1 MRVLAVLCL
10 LPSLATAAP
19 LPQPEKPK
27 PGEWKYVLKDPN
39 PKLSL
44 QFAENMRFGL
54 AVVGVA
60 DPRPEFKDKFK
71 KLTYWET
78 GDSNNTVIKIG
89 NNQYFFGRKSIQNK
103 WTGPRGAN
111 QAVKLPEGRF
121 GQTSEM
127 DFTLERILVRQ
138 DVEIVPGP
146 SGLLDTCLVWYTITN
161 YGKTPQKVGIRVM
174 MDTYI
179 GANDGVPFLIPGRR
193 GLLTTMEEFPQKS
206 IPDYIEAVENPDSPG
221 EPGTI
226 ARMQLKGIK
235 LPGVPEIE
243 DIETVRVCRWP
254 QNKEV
259 KWTWEM
265 EPMDRD
271 PENKDSCV
279 ALYWK
284 DDVMNPLEVRHVAFT
299 YGLSKYEVGG
309 KVESGDAAIALSVP
323 ASVPLNGEF
332 FVTAYLWNTRPGQ
345 KVSLINLSDSGLTLS
360 EHETAEKPVLH
371 PGKARTQVT
380 WKVKAPAR
388 GAWRVEATCGDSRA
402 KSAPIKVGAVHL
414 FE

>member
-1 MRVLAVLCL
+1 MSRVLAVLCL

-27 PGEWKYVLKDPN
+27 PGEWKYALKDPN

-54 AVVGVA
+54 ALVGVP
-60 DPRPEFKDKFK
+60 DPRPEYKDKLK

-78 GDSNNTVIKIG
+78 GDSNNTIIKIDA
-89 NNQYFFGRKSIQNK
+89 NEYFFGRKMLHNR
-103 WTGPRGAN
+103 WTGERGAGKEI
-111 QAVKLPEGRF
+111 KLPEGRH
-121 GQTSEM
+121 GLASEM
-127 DFTLERILVRQ
+127 DFTLERVLVRQ
-138 DVEIVPGP
+138 DVEIVPGD

-161 YGKTPQKVGIRVM
+161 HGDTPQVVGIRVM

-193 GLLTTMEEFPQKS
+193 GFLTTMEEFPQKS
-206 IPDYIEAVENPDSPG
+206 IPDYVEAVENPDTPG
-221 EPGTI
+221 EPGTV
-226 ARMQLKGIK
+226 ARMRLKGIR

-254 QNKEV
+254 QKDV
-259 KWTWEM
+259 KWSWTM
-265 EPMDRD
+265 EPMDKD
-271 PENKDSCV
+271 PENRDSCV

-284 DDVMNPLEVRHVAFT
+284 QAWMNPGEVRHMAFT
-299 YGLSKYEVGG
+299 YGLSRSEVGG
-309 KVESGDAAIALSVP
+309 KVDGGASTIALSVP
-323 ASVPLNGEF
+323 GSVRVDGEF
-332 FVTAYLWNTRPGQ
+332 VVTAYLWNTRPGQ
-345 KVSLINLSDSGLTLS
+345 KVSLINLGDSGLTLAAN
-360 EHETAEKPVLH
+360 ETAEKPVPS
-371 PGKARTQVT
+371 PGKARTQVM
-380 WKVKAPAR
+380 WKVKASTR
-388 GAWRVEATCGDSRA
+388 GPWRVEATCGDARA